1 MIQIIGLLLVMLL
14 VFNWKLALIIGV
26 FLYYFGMPF

>member
-1 MIQIIGLLLVMLL
+1 MIQIVGLLLVMLL
-14 VFNWKLALIIGV
+14 VFNWKLALIIGL

>member
-1 MIQIIGLLLVMLL
+1 MIQIVGLLLVMLL